1 MSLLVTEEAKNNK
14 FEDCVSYG
22 KTEVRGKGNSFIR
35 TKFIE
40 YKKEHPVVF
49 WIGLISAIMSILG
62 VSIISL
68 IQMFE

>member
-14 FEDCVSYG
+14 FENCVSYG

-40 YKKEHPVVF
+40 YRKEHPVVF
-49 WIGLISAIMSILG
+49 WIGLISAVLSILG

-68 IQMFE
+68 IQMF